1 MSIFNSKEVAPD
13 LDVVKNVVIWSLSP
27 GEIARRINVNEF
39 ERLSSAKGV
48 YVQAGV
54 TAVLI
59 VNGIIKTKLS
69 SGVYYFES
77 KIETF
82 GDALRHVWRFF
93 TGRKKRR
100 QWRCAY

>member
-39 ERLSSAKGV
+39 EHLSSAKGV

-54 TAVLI
+54 TAVLM
-59 VNGIIKTKLS
+59 VNGILKLNS
-69 SGVYYFES
+69 PAAF
-77 KIETF
+77 IT
-82 GDALRHVWRFF
+82 LN
-93 TGRKKRR
+93 RR
-100 QWRCAY
+100 